1 MLLHYLPNQLVLL
14 CLEMN
19 WRYFVITLLCMYH
32 VRKKLYELL
41 YTFGPE
47 KKLNVDI
54 FWYVLCFC
62 YEYCYDIYIV
72 IHP

>member
-19 WRYFVITLLCMYH
+19 WRYVLIKIICMYH

-41 YTFGPE
+41 YTFGP
-47 KKLNVDI
+47 
-54 FWYVLCFC
+54 FYVFFD
-62 YEYCYDIYIV
+62 EYC
-72 IHP
+72 